1 MIDVIMWIMAVILG
15 AFACYMVHSAI
26 ESYKHMKEAKH
37 KAMIW
42 DARIK

>member
-1 MIDVIMWIMAVILG
+1 MLNVIMWIITVMLG

-26 ESYKHMKEAKH
+26 ESYKYMKRAKR
-37 KAMIW
+37 KAMVW